1 MIVLIRAGLSFA
13 TMTKTRRAV
22 SRALTLTSRAPA
34 SAASRTSADDR
45 SSPAP
50 PNLVPNPAAD
60 DGASDRADRGEPVR
74 Y

>member
-1 MIVLIRAGLSFA
+1 MIVLIRSGLSFA
-13 TMTKTRRAV
+13 TMTRTRRAV
-22 SRALTLTSRAPA
+22 SRALTLTSRAP
-34 SAASRTSADDR
+34 ASRTSADDR